1 MQGGSIFIFQ
11 IIVMILNCISAG
23 ISNLL
28 WFGQEGDY
36 NVIVMDLLGL
46 NLEDLLN
53 QCNKKLSLKTIL
65 MLADQLV
72 IK

>member
-11 IIVMILNCISAG
+11 IIIMILNFISAG